1 LVFAG
6 WRRVDDLED
15 RTITVWSKE
24 DVPPATPVNAPQVP
38 PHWQGL
44 LWGILPIS
52 SSILAMLL
60 ALIPEKQW
68 TKRLAVEPS
77 STHDNLVLGRMIS

>member
-1 LVFAG
+1 
-6 WRRVDDLED
+6 
-15 RTITVWSKE
+15 
-24 DVPPATPVNAPQVP
+24 VNAPQIP

-44 LWGILPIS
+44 LWGILPIA

-68 TKRLAVEPS
+68 DQERVVEPS
-77 STHDNLVLGRMIS
+77 STHENLVLGRMIS